1 MNFTQEKDPKKHLW
15 GIGLVIALH
24 AIVIWALLT
33 GLAQKIVEVVKA
45 PLETMIIQE
54 VKPPPPPPPPPVNLP
69 PPPKAVAPPPP
80 FIPPPEV
87 VVATPPTTETIQ
99 VTTAVVPRVVER
111 MVPTAPPDPAST
123 APVNTPRAAEPV
135 KEPHRVAA
143 VIDAKQA
150 CEEPEYPS
158 TSRRNEEQGTVV
170 LRFLVDVDG
179 HVVDSKIANSSGFS
193 RLDRAARDTLSR
205 CVFKPGT
212 VDGKPE
218 QSWANI
224 RYTWHLN

>member
-1 MNFTQEKDPKKHLW
+1 MNFTQQRDPKKHLI
-15 GIGLVIALH
+15 GIMLVIALH
-24 AIVIWALLT
+24 IIVIWALVT

-45 PLETMIIQE
+45 PLETKIIQE
-54 VKPPPPPPPPPVNLP
+54 IKPPPPPPLAPP
-69 PPPKAVAPPPP
+69 PPPKLSAPPPP

-87 VVATPPTTETIQ
+87 VVATPPPVANTIQ
-99 VTTAVVPRVVER
+99 VTSSVAPPAPVA
-111 MVPTAPPDPAST
+111 MVPSAPPELTGTDPVA
-123 APVNTPRAAEPV
+123 APPSPAPAA
-135 KEPHRVAA
+135 KEPRHVAP
-143 VIDAKQA
+143 VIDAKLA

-179 HVVDSKIANSSGFS
+179 HVIDSKIATTSGFS
-193 RLDRAARDTLSR
+193 RLDKAARDTLSR

-224 RYTWHLN
+224 KYTWHLN

>member
-1 MNFTQEKDPKKHLW
+1 MSFTMQQRDPKKHLM
-15 GIGLVIALH
+15 GVAVVVVIH
-24 AIVIWALLT
+24 VVVVWALLT
-33 GLAQKIVEVVKA
+33 GLAQKVIEVVKA
-45 PLETMIIQE
+45 PLETKIIQE
-54 VKPPPPPPPPPVNLP
+54 IKPPPPPPPPAA
-69 PPPKAVAPPPP
+69 PPPKMIAPPPP
-80 FIPPPEV
+80 FVPPPEV
-87 VVATPPTTETIQ
+87 VVATPPPVANTIQ
-99 VTTAVVPRVVER
+99 VTSNVAPKEVVP

-123 APVNTPRAAEPV
+123 ATVASPAA
-135 KEPHRVAA
+135 KESIRTAA
-143 VIDAKQA
+143 VIDSKKG

-158 TSRRNEEQGTVV
+158 TSRRNEEEGTVV

-179 HVVDSKIANSSGFS
+179 HVIDSKIATTSGFA
-193 RLDRAARDTLSR
+193 RLDRAARETLSR

>member
-1 MNFTQEKDPKKHLW
+1 MNFARQQREPGKHLV
-15 GIGLVIALH
+15 GMMFVV
-24 AIVIWALLT
+24 AIHVVVVWALMT
-33 GLAQKIVEVVKA
+33 GLAQKVVEVVKA
-45 PLETMIIQE
+45 PLETKIIQE
-54 VKPPPPPPPPPVNLP
+54 IKPPPPPPAPPP
-69 PPPKAVAPPPP
+69 PPPKLAAPPPP
-80 FIPPPEV
+80 FIPPPEIV
-87 VVATPPTTETIQ
+87 VTTPPPVANTIR
-99 VTTAVVPRVVER
+99 VTTAVAPPEAVP
-111 MVPTAPPDPAST
+111 MVPTAPPEPTST
-123 APVNTPRAAEPV
+123 APAVPSAPTSAREPQ
-135 KEPHRVAA
+135 RTAA

-158 TSRRNEEQGTVV
+158 ASRRNEEEGTVV

-179 HVVDSKIANSSGFS
+179 HVIDSKIATSSGFS